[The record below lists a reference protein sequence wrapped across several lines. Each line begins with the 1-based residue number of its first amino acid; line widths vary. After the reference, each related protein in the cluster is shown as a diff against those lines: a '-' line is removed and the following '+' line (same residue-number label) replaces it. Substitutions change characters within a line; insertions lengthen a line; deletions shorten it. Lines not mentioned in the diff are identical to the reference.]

1 MLINKKTKKQQQKKL
16 MEAIFLSQTGQ
27 MEVQWSDIFIVFK
40 EKNCQPSILYLAIT
54 YIKTKAN
61 KDILRQ

>member
-1 MLINKKTKKQQQKKL
+1 

-40 EKNCQPSILYLAIT
+40 EKNCQPSILYLAII
-54 YIKTKAN
+54 YIKTKTN

>member
-1 MLINKKTKKQQQKKL
+1 
-16 MEAIFLSQTGQ
+16 MEAIFVSQTRQ
-27 MEVQWSDIFIVFK
+27 MERQWSDIVFK
-40 EKNCQPSILYLAIT
+40 EKNCQPSILYLAII